1 MAASSSSVK
10 SDVELEPNIKE
21 YHVDKNDLALHP
33 SEEEFAKL
41 AVEKHSRKAQKTEEA
56 FARNE
61 TKKMMLADSQ
71 SESVRLADLA
81 QAADRPPATQ
91 PKFEVGQSIH
101 HWWAGW
107 MNDCKEAPL
116 QVAKKS
122 RPKWYHGQIFSPAT
136 WMTESY
142 GGIEYEGWHYKAY

>member
-1 MAASSSSVK
+1 MASSSSVK
-10 SDVELEPNIKE
+10 SDVEPNIKE
-21 YHVDKNDLALHP
+21 YVGNKDLVLHP
-33 SEEEFAKL
+33 TEEQFEKL
-41 AVEKHSRKAQKTEEA
+41 AVEKPSAKMRKAEEA

-61 TKKMMLADSQ
+61 TQKMLLADSQ
-71 SESVRLADLA
+71 SESVRLAL
-81 QAADRPPATQ
+81 AADRPPATQ